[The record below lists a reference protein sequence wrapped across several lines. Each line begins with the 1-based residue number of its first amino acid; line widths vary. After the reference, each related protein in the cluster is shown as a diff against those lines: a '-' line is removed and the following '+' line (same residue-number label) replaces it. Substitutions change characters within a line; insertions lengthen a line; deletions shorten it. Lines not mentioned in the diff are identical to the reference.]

1 MLSDLAFMIVG
12 FQSQQCL
19 IFLQRVFFSSV
30 NGLGGSTSTEHMVLL
45 GFHITTGFLHSQRMF
60 FGWAQERDSFAH
72 S

>member
-1 MLSDLAFMIVG
+1 MLDFSAEG
-12 FQSQQCL
+12 
-19 IFLQRVFFSSV
+19 FFSSV